1 MVEKSGTRGR
11 QRIRI
16 LRTLAAALAV
26 LLMSPALLPADEWPS
41 RPVRMIV
48 PFGAGGSGDAIARV
62 LAEQLAPAF
71 GQQFVIENRTG
82 AGGAI
87 GAKAIATAP
96 PDGYT
101 IGITNLS
108 ILSLVP
114 VINPGVGYDPSSDFS
129 HIAYVA
135 DAPIVLAANPQT
147 GVSSLDEFVRYAT
160 ERKAFTFASSG
171 VGSDGHLMG
180 EAIAA
185 SLKLAAEHVPY
196 KSTSQA
202 LVDVVGGHVP
212 FCTFTLSSTAPFVR
226 DGTLTAIAVT
236 AGERLQDF
244 PHLPTFRERGRPEL
258 QGTTWFS
265 VSGPAGLPR
274 GIIDRLNWEINRIVT
289 LPDIE
294 SRLRRDGFRV
304 KPLAPS
310 AFADFVIA
318 ENRRWLDLV
327 RRAGLVGK
335 GG

>member
-1 MVEKSGTRGR
+1 MKLL
-11 QRIRI
+11 QA
-16 LRTLAAALAV
+16 LAALAV
-26 LLMSPALLPADEWPS
+26 LFLSPVASPADEWPS

-48 PFGAGGSGDAIARV
+48 PFGAGGSGDAVARV
-62 LAEQLAPAF
+62 LAEHLSAAF

-101 IGITNLS
+101 IGVTNLS
-108 ILSLVP
+108 VLSLVP
-114 VINPGVGYDPSSDFS
+114 VINPGIAYDSSGDFS

-135 DAPIVLAANPQT
+135 DAPVVLAANPKT
-147 GVSSLDEFVRYAT
+147 GVTSLDAFVTYAT
-160 ERKAFTFASSG
+160 ERRAFTFASSG

-185 SLKLAAEHVPY
+185 SLKLAVEHVPY

-212 FCTFTLSSTAPFVR
+212 FCTFTLSSTAPFLR
-226 DGTLTAIAVT
+226 DGTLTAVAVT
-236 AGERLQDF
+236 TEERLQDF
-244 PHLPTFRERGRPEL
+244 PDLPTFRERGHPEL

-265 VSGPAGLPR
+265 VSGPAGLPKD
-274 GIIDRLNWEINRIVT
+274 IVDRLNARINQIVT
-289 LPDIE
+289 LPDVE
-294 SRLRRDGFRV
+294 TRLRRDGFRV
-304 KPLAPS
+304 RPLSPAALA
-310 AFADFVIA
+310 AFVDS
-318 ENRRWLDLV
+318 ENRRWLDLI

>member
-1 MVEKSGTRGR
+1 MKWL
-11 QRIRI
+11 QA
-16 LRTLAAALAV
+16 LAASLAV
-26 LLMSPALLPADEWPS
+26 FFMSPTAARVEEWPS
-41 RPVRMIV
+41 RPVRVIV

-62 LAEQLAPAF
+62 LAEHLAATF

-108 ILSLVP
+108 VLSLAP
-114 VINPGVGYDPSSDFS
+114 VINPGIGYDPSGDFS

-135 DAPIVLAANPQT
+135 DAPVVLAANSKT
-147 GVSSLDEFVRYAT
+147 GVTSLNKFVKYAT

-185 SLKLAAEHVPY
+185 SLNLAIEHVPY

-202 LVDVVGGHVP
+202 LIDVVAGHVP
-212 FCTFTLSSTAPFVR
+212 FCTFTLSSTAPFLR

-236 AGERLQDF
+236 TEERLEDF
-244 PHLPTFRERGRPEL
+244 PTLPTFRELDHSEL

-265 VSGPAGLPR
+265 VSGPAGLPKDVI
-274 GIIDRLNWEINRIVT
+274 GKLNARINQIVT
-289 LPDIE
+289 SPEVE
-294 SRLRRDGFRV
+294 SRLRRDGFQV
-304 KPLAPS
+304 KTLSPA
-310 AFADFVIA
+310 AFANFVES
-318 ENRRWLDLV
+318 ENKRWLVLI

-335 GG
+335 GS

>member
-1 MVEKSGTRGR
+1 MRARCV
-11 QRIRI
+11 
-16 LRTLAAALAV
+16 LALAAALFVMAP
-26 LLMSPALLPADEWPS
+26 LTSFADDWPS
-41 RPVRMIV
+41 RPVRIIV

-62 LAEQLAPAF
+62 LSEHLAAAF
-71 GQQFVIENRTG
+71 GQQFVVENRTG

-108 ILSLVP
+108 VLSLVP
-114 VINPGVGYDPSSDFS
+114 VINPSTAYDPLSDFS
-129 HIAYVA
+129 HIAYA
-135 DAPIVLAANPQT
+135 AGAPVVLAANPKT
-147 GVSSLDEFVRYAT
+147 GVTSLAQFVTYAT

-185 SLKLAAEHVPY
+185 SMKLAVEHVPY

-212 FCTFTLSSTAPFVR
+212 FCTFTLSSSAQFMR
-226 DGTLTAIAVT
+226 DGTLTGIAVT
-236 AGERLQDF
+236 TEARLPDF
-244 PHLPTFRERGRPEL
+244 PNLPTFRELGHPDL

-265 VSGPAGLPR
+265 ISGPAGLPKE
-274 GIIDRLNWEINRIVT
+274 IVDKLNARINQIVA
-289 LPDIE
+289 LPEVE
-294 SRLRRDGFRV
+294 SRLRRDGFQV
-304 KPLAPS
+304 KPLSPAG
-310 AFADFVIA
+310 FTQFVEA
-318 ENRRWLDLV
+318 ENKRWRDV
-327 RRAGLVGK
+327 IQRAGLVGK

>member
-1 MVEKSGTRGR
+1 MRFL
-11 QRIRI
+11 QAF
-16 LRTLAAALAV
+16 AAALAV
-26 LLMSPALLPADEWPS
+26 LLISPVAAPAEEWPS
-41 RPVRMIV
+41 RPVRVIV

-62 LAEQLAPAF
+62 LAEHLATAF
-71 GQQFVIENRTG
+71 GQQFVVENRTG

-87 GAKAIATAP
+87 GAKAIAAAT

-101 IGITNLS
+101 IGVTNLS
-108 ILSLVP
+108 VLSLAP
-114 VINPGVGYDPSSDFS
+114 VINPGAGYDSSRDFA

-135 DAPIVLAANPQT
+135 DAPVVLAAHPKT
-147 GVSSLDEFVRYAT
+147 GVISLDEFVKYAT

-185 SLKLAAEHVPY
+185 SLRLTAEHVPY

-202 LVDVVGGHVP
+202 LADVVGGHVP
-212 FCTFTLSSTAPFVR
+212 FCTFTLSSTAPFLR

-236 AGERLQDF
+236 TAERLQDF
-244 PHLPTFRERGRPEL
+244 PAVPTFREFDHPEL

-265 VSGPAGLPR
+265 VSGPAGLPKE
-274 GIIDRLNWEINRIVT
+274 IIDRLNSGINRIVT
-289 LPDIE
+289 LPDVE
-294 SRLRRDGFRV
+294 SRLRRDGFQIR
-304 KPLAPS
+304 PLSPA
-310 AFADFVIA
+310 AFADFVA
-318 ENRRWLDLV
+318 SENRRWLELI